1 MSDRAIGQRVP
12 VHLWITG
19 VISLLWNSFG
29 GYDYVMTQT
38 ENAAYLDM
46 FTPEQKAFFMSFPMW
61 VEAFWALG
69 VWGAVAG
76 SVLLLMR
83 SRHAVTAFSVS
94 LLGLAVSTF
103 WQFFLSG
110 VDTAALFGP
119 VPLVMNAVIWAICIA
134 LLLYARR
141 QTANGVLR

>member
-1 MSDRAIGQRVP
+1 METKTP
-12 VHLWITG
+12 MHLWIVG

-38 ENAAYLDM
+38 ENADYLAM
-46 FTPEQKAFFMSFPMW
+46 FTPEQKAYFLSFPTWME
-61 VEAFWALG
+61 VFWALG

-83 SRHAVTAFSVS
+83 SRHAVTALAVS

-110 VDTAALFGP
+110 VDTTALFGP
-119 VPLVMNAVIWAICIA
+119 VPLVMNAVIWVICIA

-141 QTANGVLR
+141 QMANGVLR